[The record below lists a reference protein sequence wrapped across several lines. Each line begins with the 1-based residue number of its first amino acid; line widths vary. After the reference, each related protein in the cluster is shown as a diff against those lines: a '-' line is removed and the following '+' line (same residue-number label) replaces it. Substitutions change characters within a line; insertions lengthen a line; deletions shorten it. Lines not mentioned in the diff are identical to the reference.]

1 MKENRNGVI
10 ICIIIVLFSLVL
22 SIVFSKCS
30 WFFNFSFAIMGS
42 ALLSFVICSINYI
55 TFRKKLI
62 EELVNGL
69 YIFNNDTY
77 TQLFLFNEKKDVGN
91 LAMAIGV
98 ANAYLTNLSYL
109 AYSIQAGLFCFE
121 RKKRRITKEIIK
133 IIENETHV
141 RIYSIGQF
149 LQNENEKAQEEKKY
163 IYKLIENILKDEKV
177 YKLAYDL
184 AKSVK
189 SVVKKTEEVFNMP
202 KEKIKDLMCVF
213 VETEILKMKIEEKPN
228 DINVAKNN

>member
-22 SIVFSKCS
+22 SIAFSKCG

-42 ALLSFVICSINYI
+42 ALLSFVICFINYI

-69 YIFNNDTY
+69 YIFNNDTN
-77 TQLFLFNEKKDVGN
+77 TQLFLFNEKKDIGS

-98 ANAYLTNLSYL
+98 ASAYLTNLSYL

-121 RKKRRITKEIIK
+121 RKKRRITKEIIT
-133 IIENETHV
+133 IIENEIHFK
-141 RIYSIGQF
+141 IYSIGQF
-149 LQNENEKAQEEKKY
+149 LQNENKKAQEEKKY
-163 IYKLIENILKDEKV
+163 IYKQIENILKDEKV
-177 YKLAYDL
+177 YNLAYDL

-189 SVVKKTEEVFNMP
+189 SVVKKTEEAFNMP

-213 VETEILKMKIEEKPN
+213 VETEILKMKSEEKPN
-228 DINVAKNN
+228 DINVDKNN